1 MWLSQSW
8 VKGGIKDITYASI
21 KCKQVQNGKYFDDS
35 VVFGT
40 GCIVGSFMGSY
51 LNAIWCI
58 LLMSEMKKHS
68 LPRHSYHTHTHSFQD
83 KI

>member
-1 MWLSQSW
+1 MLLLNPN
-8 VKGGIKDITYASI
+8 KNDI
-21 KCKQVQNGKYFDDS
+21 QVQNGKYFDDS

-68 LPRHSYHTHTHSFQD
+68 LPRHSYHTHTLIPRQD
-83 KI
+83 LNSERDGIY